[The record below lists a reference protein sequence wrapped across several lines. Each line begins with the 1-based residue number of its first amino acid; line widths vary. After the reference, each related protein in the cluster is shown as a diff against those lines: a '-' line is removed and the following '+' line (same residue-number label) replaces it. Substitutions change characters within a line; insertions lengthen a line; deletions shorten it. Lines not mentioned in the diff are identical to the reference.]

1 MEILN
6 FNVVRFCVF
15 DFPILIMLEV
25 LYFFKWLL
33 IFQDNEAVLKMN
45 FIMKH
50 TVSN

>member
-25 LYFFKWLL
+25 LYIYIYIFFFLVVVDFL
-33 IFQDNEAVLKMN
+33 GQ
-45 FIMKH
+45 
-50 TVSN
+50 